1 MSNGQENRRSFRV
14 VESVCLKFEII
25 SDREF
30 DQGLERWKL
39 GLGSSVGV
47 RSMLMDIDARLNENL
62 LVLKSESTALAACI
76 VLLNDKIDT
85 VLEEFPDLRES
96 KAALAK
102 QTPQICEIGADGMLF
117 GADKQYPSG
126 TKLLLRILLGA
137 DSRYFETFCQV
148 VCDVDS
154 SDESRTDRPFDVAV
168 EFQGVKSAQKDML
181 IQHLFN
187 RESETLRLRR
197 LQNDTTDQ

>member
-39 GLGSSVGV
+39 RLGSSFGV
-47 RSMLMDIDARLNENL
+47 RSTLLDIDARLNENL

-117 GADKQYPSG
+117 GADKRYPSG
-126 TKLLLRILLGA
+126 TKMLLRILLGT
-137 DSRYFETFCQV
+137 DSRYFETFGQV
-148 VCDVDS
+148 VRDVDV

-197 LQNDTTDQ
+197 LQNDTNDQ

>member
-1 MSNGQENRRSFRV
+1 MSNRQENRRSFRV

-39 GLGSSVGV
+39 RLGSSVGV
-47 RSMLMDIDARLNENL
+47 RSTLLDIDARLNENL
-62 LVLKSESTALAACI
+62 TMLKSESTALAACI
-76 VLLNDKIDT
+76 ELLNDKIDT
-85 VLEEFPDLRES
+85 VLEEIPDLRES
-96 KAALAK
+96 KTALAK

-126 TKLLLRILLGA
+126 TKMLLRILLGA
-137 DSRYFETFCQV
+137 DSRYFETFGQV
-148 VCDVDS
+148 VRDVDA
-154 SDESRTDRPFDVAV
+154 SDESRTDLPFDVAV

-197 LQNDTTDQ
+197 LQNDPTDQ